1 MKTLP
6 FPLVALK
13 TIIQGTSSSFL
24 EKTIDEI
31 SLPPSFSL
39 SKTFKVLIYNG
50 PVLSPL
56 FSPFSLG
63 WPSVYPT
70 QKGGRGKGLLLEN
83 AGGGGMRN
91 AS

>member
-39 SKTFKVLIYNG
+39 SKTFKVLIYSG
-50 PVLSPL
+50 RVLSPW

-63 WPSVYPT
+63 WPPLYLT
-70 QKGGRGKGLLLEN
+70 KGEGGKGYSWKMLV
-83 AGGGGMRN
+83 GVG
-91 AS
+91 